1 MMDHAEGP
9 AGGPGYRPGC
19 TTQSESAMAGPDG
32 LPVAVFA
39 SRAAWG
45 AWLGDHHA
53 GSAGLWLKIPKRGR
67 DVPSVTY
74 EEALLGALAFGWID
88 GQKAPLDEAW
98 WLQRF
103 TPRRP
108 RSRWSKANRDRAERL
123 IAEGAM
129 QPAGLRQVE
138 LARADGRWDRAYD
151 GQRAATV
158 PDDLRAAL
166 AANPAAEAFFAALD
180 ATNRY
185 AVLYRVQDAKRPETR
200 ARRIERF
207 VAMLAA
213 REVLHPPSECRQP

>member
-108 RSRWSKANRDRAERL
+108 RSRWSKANRARAERL

-166 AANPAAEAFFAALD
+166 D

-213 REVLHPPSECRQP
+213 REMLHPPSECRQP